1 MRNSGQWSVVCGLFL
16 RAYCGAPLFFFCL
29 FLALT
34 LASGCDKSGESVYKQ
49 GDKLWEEGKY
59 SEALEKYREVASKDP
74 QGRLAA
80 DALYQMGNIYS
91 LNLKDYQKAVA
102 AYGRLVSASPKSP
115 FSPDAQKKIA
125 EIYRDKYGDLKGAI
139 SEYQRFIDLYPK
151 EADRALFQM
160 AQCYILLRDF
170 DKAREGFERI
180 LKDAPDIDYKDEVY
194 YQIANSYYLEG
205 KTEEARQG
213 FEDLQKRFPDSKF
226 TTDARFVIAL
236 TYEETGDLQE
246 ALDRLMQLNGVYPN
260 QSVLEL
266 RIAGI
271 KERIEARKRPMPA
284 RITKIK
290 RHRK

>member
-1 MRNSGQWSVVCGLFL
+1 MKNSGQWSVVCGQFL
-16 RAYCGAPLFFFCL
+16 RAYCGAPLFFCCL

-34 LASGCDKSGESVYKQ
+34 LLSGCDKSGESVYKQ

-80 DALYQMGNIYS
+80 DALYQMGNVYS

-102 AYGRLVSASPKSP
+102 AYRRLVSTSPKSP

-139 SEYQRFIDLYPK
+139 SEYQRFVDLYPK

-160 AQCYILLRDF
+160 AQCHIIMRDF
-170 DKAREGFERI
+170 GKAREEFERI
-180 LKDAPDIDYKDEVY
+180 LKDTPDIDYRDEVY

-205 KTEEARQG
+205 TTDKARQG

-226 TTDARFVIAL
+226 ATDARFGIAL
-236 TYEETGDLQE
+236 SYEETGDLQE
-246 ALDRLMQLNGVYPN
+246 ALDRLIQLKGVYPN

-266 RIAGI
+266 RITGI
-271 KERIEARKRPMPA
+271 KERIEARKRPMPTRA
-284 RITKIK
+284 SKVRKG
-290 RHRK
+290 HR

>member
-1 MRNSGQWSVVCGLFL
+1 MRNSGQWSVVSGRFV
-16 RAYCGAPLFFFCL
+16 GANSCSPFFFAL
-29 FLALT
+29 LLAVLT
-34 LASGCDKSGESVYKQ
+34 ITSACDKSGELAYKQ

-102 AYGRLVSASPKSP
+102 AYRRLVSASPKSP

-139 SEYQRFIDLYPK
+139 SEYQRFVDLYPK

-160 AQCYILLRDF
+160 AHCYILLRDF

-180 LKDAPDIDYKDEVY
+180 LNDAPDIDYKDEVY

-205 KTEEARQG
+205 KTDKAREG
-213 FEDLQKRFPDSKF
+213 FEDLQKKFPDSKF
-226 TTDARFVIAL
+226 ATDASFAIAL
-236 TYEETGDLQE
+236 TYEETGDLKE
-246 ALDRLMQLNGVYPN
+246 ALDRLMQLKGVYPN

-284 RITKIK
+284 RVSKMRK
-290 RHRK
+290 GHR